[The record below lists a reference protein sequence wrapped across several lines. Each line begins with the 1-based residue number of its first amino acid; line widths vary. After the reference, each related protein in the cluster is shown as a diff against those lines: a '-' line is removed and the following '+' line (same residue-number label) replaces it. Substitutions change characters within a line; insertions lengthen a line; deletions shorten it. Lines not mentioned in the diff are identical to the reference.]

1 MQHKILLTLSCAL
14 LAAAT
19 SAQDNDT
26 TQIHNLS
33 LDEIVISA
41 SKFKERKKNVAQ
53 KIESISQKEIE
64 WSAPQTSATMLEQ
77 TGNVFVQRS
86 QAGGGSPVVR
96 GFEANRVLLIIDGV
110 RMNNAVYRGGHL
122 QNVITIDNNVLDRV
136 EVLYGPSST
145 LYGSDAL
152 GGVVVFSTKKPQLAE
167 WKGMDVYAN
176 MMTRYSSANGEGTGH
191 VDFNLGWRRFA
202 SLTSATFSK
211 FGDTRQ
217 GNLRNPFYPALGIRN
232 QYVERVG
239 DSDRVFTNPD
249 PNVQKYTGYS
259 QVDLLQ
265 KFLFQQSEKVT
276 HSLNLQYSTS
286 SDVPRYDR
294 LTDYRNGQLRFA
306 EWYYGPQERML
317 GSYQFEAMQLPGFID
332 EIKAGV
338 NYQHIKESR
347 HQRALYDDV
356 RQNRQ
361 EKLDIIGYNID
372 LRKLMNRHEVTVGTD
387 GQHNKVQSNAY
398 GENLL
403 TGAIS
408 PLDTRYPGG
417 GSSMYY
423 GAVYAQHLW
432 KLIPDKLILNDGI
445 RVNYTS
451 LSAIFND
458 TSFFPFPYR
467 EASQQN
473 TTLSGNLGL
482 VFMPSYKWRFTATGA
497 TGFRSPN
504 IDDLG
509 KVFESVGGQI
519 LVVPNP
525 DLGPEYTYNADLGI
539 SYTDGEYIRL
549 EANGFYTWF
558 RNAIVT
564 SAFSLNGE
572 DSVMYDGK
580 LTQIV
585 ANQNKA
591 KAYLYG
597 FNAVITLKL
606 MPRVTFYSSLNY
618 TYGRYLQNGT
628 EIPLDHIP
636 PMFGKTSLAYKQKR
650 FEGEVY
656 IMYNG
661 WKRLA
666 DYSPSGED
674 NLNYATPQGMP
685 AWYTLN
691 LRTGYRFNENLGI
704 QVALE
709 NIMDQ
714 NYRVFAS
721 GVSAPGRNLV
731 LTLRGTF

>member
-1 MQHKILLTLSCAL
+1 MLRKILLALSCVMTAVN
-14 LAAAT
+14 AF
-19 SAQDNDT
+19 AQDNDT

-41 SKFKERKKNVAQ
+41 NKFKERKKNIAQ

-64 WSAPQTSATMLEQ
+64 WSMPQTSATMLEQ

-96 GFEANRVLLIIDGV
+96 GFEANRVLMVVDGV

-122 QNVITIDNNVLDRV
+122 QNVITIDNNMLDRV

-152 GGVVVFSTKKPQLAE
+152 GGVVVFSTKKPQPADL
-167 WKGMDVYAN
+167 KGMDVHTN

-191 VDFNLGWRRFA
+191 VDFNLGFQKFA
-202 SLTSATFSK
+202 SITSATFSK

-217 GNLRNPFYPALGIRN
+217 GNIRNPFYPALGMRN

-239 DSDRVFTNPD
+239 DSDRVFSNPD

-259 QVDLLQ
+259 QVDLMQ
-265 KFLFQQSEKVT
+265 KFLYQQSEKVS
-276 HSLNLQYSTS
+276 HLLNFQYSTS
-286 SDVPRYDR
+286 TDIPRYDR

-306 EWYYGPQERML
+306 EWYYGPQDRLM
-317 GSYQFEAMQLPGFID
+317 SAYQFEAVQLPGFVD

-347 HQRALYDDV
+347 HQRSLGNDV
-356 RQNRQ
+356 RQNRYEQ
-361 EKLDIIGYNID
+361 LDIIGYNVD
-372 LRKLMNRHEVTVGTD
+372 LRKLMKRHELTIGTD
-387 GQHNKVQSNAY
+387 GQYNKVRSTAN
-398 GENLL
+398 GENIA
-403 TGAIS
+403 TGAMT

-423 GAVYAQHLW
+423 GAVYAQHLL
-432 KLIPDKLILNDGI
+432 KMIPGKLILNDGI
-445 RVNYTS
+445 RLNYTS
-451 LSAIFND
+451 LSATFND
-458 TSFFPFPYR
+458 TVFFPFPYR
-467 EASQQN
+467 NASQQN
-473 TTLSGNLGL
+473 TAVSGNVGL
-482 VFMPSYKWRFTATGA
+482 VFMPTDKWRFTVTGA

-504 IDDLG
+504 VDDLG
-509 KVFESVGGQI
+509 KVFESVGGEI

-525 DLGPEYTYNADLGI
+525 DLGPEYTYNGDLGI
-539 SYTDGEYIRL
+539 SYTDGEHIRL

-564 SAFSLNGE
+564 SAFALNGQ

-580 LTQIV
+580 LTQVV

-597 FNAVITLKL
+597 VNAAITLKL
-606 MPRVTFYSSLNY
+606 MPGVTLYSSFNY
-618 TYGRYLQNGT
+618 TYGRYQQNSA
-628 EIPLDHIP
+628 EVPLDHIP
-636 PMFGKTSLAYKQKR
+636 PIFGKTSLMYRQKR

-656 IMYNG
+656 AMYNG
-661 WKRLA
+661 WKRLE

-674 NLNYATPQGMP
+674 NLNYATPLGMP

-691 LRTGYRFNENLGI
+691 LRTGFHFNENLGL
-704 QVALE
+704 QMALE

-731 LTLRGTF
+731 LTVRGTF